1 MGTLYEAARIECRFG
16 NNFVTAAVTSSVS
29 VCADQEWTTIFFI
42 LKLPISQ
49 GSQSITCKAPPFN
62 YGVRVPL
69 SITLNRWLSRR
80 LISFIYHFAEEV
92 CRVQSGLQHH
102 FRLLDLPV
110 VIGRKLH
117 DRTRFVLYTKLM
129 LWGWVCRIPLCIAH
143 FISTSSQPLGVT
155 LFLKCGTKALKYRS
169 YVFVTVWRI
178 LAGFCLHK

>member
-80 LISFIYHFAEEV
+80 LISFMYHFAEEV
-92 CRVQSGLQHH
+92 CLVQSGLQHH

-117 DRTRFVLYTKLM
+117 DRTRFVLYTIFFLNKTDALGLSLQDPSVYCTFYQYIQPAPRCHTVFEM
-129 LWGWVCRIPLCIAH
+129 RH
-143 FISTSSQPLGVT
+143 KSSQV
-155 LFLKCGTKALKYRS
+155 
-169 YVFVTVWRI
+169 
-178 LAGFCLHK
+178 